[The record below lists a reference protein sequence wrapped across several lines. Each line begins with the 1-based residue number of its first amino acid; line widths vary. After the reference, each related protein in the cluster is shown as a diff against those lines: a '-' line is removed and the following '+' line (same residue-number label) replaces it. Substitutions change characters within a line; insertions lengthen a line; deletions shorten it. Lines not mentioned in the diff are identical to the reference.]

1 MISTIRPYLRSNGL
15 AGEKRMI
22 SPQSDD
28 LENAGALHGANVE
41 RGAVNEL

>member
-28 LENAGALHGANVE
+28 LENAGALHGANAE
-41 RGAVNEL
+41 RSMTHEL